1 MFAPPFTRL
10 LILAGSILLGTIPL
24 SRLCGQ
30 HDSPDF
36 VPASWSAPS
45 PTSATSPTS
54 ANGSAN
60 APPSIQ
66 PPPAPLPSHLVV
78 VRFPSQTLAGLIDR
92 QIDIT
97 APVSDVILGT
107 PVTGV
112 ARLVGQPCVE
122 LCPSND
128 EARFNV
134 VVTGTVYSRTIG
146 HGGPAK
152 VHGHSITHFTATKEV
167 IYEPGVGFR
176 SLAPHVTA
184 RTECYT
190 DSIAPSRGGIAGR
203 IIQRRASEQIA
214 AQRGQLTAIAREKAV
229 RRIEAAFER
238 QLTERIAQ
246 LNQTVDFQV
255 QLASLRT
262 REGTRR
268 LCARTT
274 PQFLELADAID
285 PSAEITLPTR
295 ELAAG
300 GKPSVEIW
308 VRSSLVP
315 EKLAD
320 TLQTIFTSPD
330 QSTVLNAL
338 AILPGTLG
346 KKAAAII
353 SALASENKVA
363 VQNVGEWF
371 VIDLNTAAKN
381 TVATRTAADSTATSR
396 R

>member
-1 MFAPPFTRL
+1 MSAATCSRISVIVGSL
-10 LILAGSILLGTIPL
+10 LL
-24 SRLCGQ
+24 SGVCSSGASAQ
-30 HDSPDF
+30 HDSPEF
-36 VPASWSAPS
+36 VPDSWL
-45 PTSATSPTS
+45 TSLPVTDEPA
-54 ANGSAN
+54 AA
-60 APPSIQ
+60 ADAQ
-66 PPPAPLPSHLVV
+66 PAALPAHLVV
-78 VRFPSQTLAGLIDR
+78 VRFPAQMLEGMIDR
-92 QIDIT
+92 KIDIT
-97 APVSDVILGT
+97 TPVKDVILGT

-128 EARFNV
+128 EARFKV
-134 VVTGTVYSRTIG
+134 VVKGTVYSRTIG
-146 HGGPAK
+146 HGGPAN
-152 VHGHSITHFTATKEV
+152 VYGHSITHFTATKEV
-167 IYEPGVGFR
+167 VYDPGEGFR
-176 SLAPHVTA
+176 SSPTKVAASTQ
-184 RTECYT
+184 CFT
-190 DSIAPSRGGIAGR
+190 DSIAPSRGGIVGR
-203 IIQRRASEQIA
+203 IIQRRAGEQVA
-214 AQRGQLTAIAREKAV
+214 AQHDQLTAIARQRATQ
-229 RRIEAAFER
+229 RIEVAFESR
-238 QLTERIAQ
+238 LNERIAQ

-255 QLASLRT
+255 QLASLRN

-285 PSAEITLPTR
+285 SSAEITLPTR

-330 QSTVLNAL
+330 QSTVLNAM

-353 SALASENKVA
+353 TALASENKVA

-371 VIDLNTAAKN
+371 VIDLNTGAKN
-381 TVATRTAADSTATSR
+381 IVATRTTADSTATSR